1 MTIDEAIEIL
11 KDGELNPCV
20 TEDREA
26 CDMAIKALEQESC
39 EDIMTIHTQGLDE
52 GIRCA
57 MCTNS
62 MKSDRGCDGGCVV
75 NEAMYKE
82 VMNTIRNH
90 INAEQLIHM
99 LPSVKPQE
107 PRWIPVSE
115 RLPEEYGE
123 YLITWTTSQSER
135 PFIGISEGEDTLEYD
150 HEHNR
155 FKFEWLLDDY
165 IKAYPNVEVIAWM
178 PLPEPYKGE

>member
-1 MTIDEAIEIL
+1 MTKKEIIDNIAR
-11 KDGELNPCV
+11 LNSQ
-20 TEDREA
+20 TWRDREEVRTE
-26 CDMAIKALEQESC
+26 IGKLLSELKKSLEQEPC

-90 INAEQLIHM
+90 IVPLVTPTHIDLDGLKSDMKALNCGY
-99 LPSVKPQE
+99 P
-107 PRWIPVSE
+107 
-115 RLPEEYGE
+115 YGLD
-123 YLITWTTSQSER
+123 Y
-135 PFIGISEGEDTLEYD
+135 
-150 HEHNR
+150 
-155 FKFEWLLDDY
+155 LLDCLKKT
-165 IKAYPNVEVIAWM
+165 IRNNHCWSRN
-178 PLPEPYKGE
+178 GE

>member
-1 MTIDEAIEIL
+1 MTNKEAINIIE
-11 KDGELNPCV
+11 GECYVFNPLNFDMS
-20 TEDREA
+20 TRINTA
-26 CDMAIKALEQESC
+26 LDMAIKALEKETC

-90 INAEQLIHM
+90 IVPPATPTRPKGHWINIDKTHSKCDKCE
-99 LPSVKPQE
+99 SVFE
-107 PRWIPVSE
+107 IVSAN
-115 RLPEEYGE
+115 GE
-123 YLITWTTSQSER
+123 SNYC
-135 PFIGISEGEDTLEYD
+135 
-150 HEHNR
+150 
-155 FKFEWLLDDY
+155 
-165 IKAYPNVEVIAWM
+165 PNCGCFMESA
-178 PLPEPYKGE
+178 